1 LASTIEGKKR
11 LVDGN
16 AMFRKNVDPTV
27 LSRLARKHEPFV
39 AVLGCSDS
47 RVPPSKIF
55 NLSLGDAFVVRVA
68 GNSACD
74 PSVMG
79 SLEYAVKH
87 LKVKVLVV
95 LGHTGCGAVKV
106 AMECSDLDNL
116 EGVLG
121 DIDEA
126 RSKVKGGSPSDMD
139 AIAEMNVR
147 LQLRRVIDGS
157 KIIADAVRD
166 GELEVYGVM
175 YDLASGK
182 IRFI

>member
-1 LASTIEGKKR
+1 MASTIEGKKR

-16 AMFRKNVDPTV
+16 AMYRKNVDPSV
-27 LSRLARKHEPFV
+27 LSRLAGKQEPFL

-74 PSVMG
+74 PSVVG

-87 LKVKVLVV
+87 LRVKVLVV
-95 LGHTGCGAVKV
+95 LGHTGCGAVKA
-106 AMECSDLDNL
+106 AMECSDMENLD
-116 EGVLG
+116 GVLG
-121 DIDEA
+121 DIDAA
-126 RSKVKGGSPSDMD
+126 RTKVKGGSSSDPD

-147 LQLRRVIDGS
+147 LQLRRIMDGS
-157 KIIADAVRD
+157 KVISDAVRD
-166 GELEVYGVM
+166 DRLEIYGVM
-175 YDLASGK
+175 YELATGK